1 MVAGYAG
8 YGAACFFLDTNVTH
22 IKKVKLENMYSSLAD
37 FISRQE
43 ELLKIEHGEE
53 VQERTTAIET
63 LSLKE
68 LEKRGICLRNLK
80 VCDQRTGMYGRFLV
94 TYGANG
100 GVKTSLS
107 SHKFSSGIHIFIS
120 SCICCFRK

>member
-1 MVAGYAG
+1 M
-8 YGAACFFLDTNVTH
+8 
-22 IKKVKLENMYSSLAD
+22 KLEIMYSSLAD

-43 ELLKIEHGEE
+43 ELLKIEHDEE
-53 VQERTTAIET
+53 IQERTTAIET

-100 GVKTSLS
+100 GEKTSLS
-107 SHKFSSGIHIFIS
+107 SHKFSSGMYIFINRS
-120 SCICCFRK
+120 ICCFRKLLVWNVEKILENFHRNVSFAQ

>member
-1 MVAGYAG
+1 
-8 YGAACFFLDTNVTH
+8 
-22 IKKVKLENMYSSLAD
+22 MYSSLAD

-43 ELLKIEHGEE
+43 ELLKIEHDEE

-68 LEKRGICLRNLK
+68 LEKRGICLRNLN

-94 TYGANG
+94 TYGASG
-100 GVKTSLS
+100 YGKTSLS
-107 SHKFSSGIHIFIS
+107 SHKFSPGMDIFIS
-120 SCICCFRK
+120 SCLSCFRN

>member
-1 MVAGYAG
+1 M
-8 YGAACFFLDTNVTH
+8 
-22 IKKVKLENMYSSLAD
+22 KLEIMYSSLAD

-43 ELLKIEHGEE
+43 ELLKIEHDEE
-53 VQERTTAIET
+53 VQERATAIET

-100 GVKTSLS
+100 GEKTSLS
-107 SHKFSSGIHIFIS
+107 SHKFSSGMYIFINRS
-120 SCICCFRK
+120 ISCFRKWLVWNVEKILENFHRNVSFAQ